1 MLLVEDEV
9 GLADAISRGLA
20 AEGFEVEAVHDGL
33 EGLWRAR
40 EHRYAAAIL
49 DIMLPGMNGYV
60 LTCARSGHTIRCVLS
75 SVWTV
80 TPVAST
86 TIRHRDAHK

>member
-9 GLADAISRGLA
+9 GLADSIVRGLA

-40 EHRYAAAIL
+40 EHRYAAVIL
-49 DIMLPGMNGYV
+49 DIMLPGHERLPDLPRRCGRR
-60 LTCARSGHTIRCVLS
+60 ASGRRS
-75 SVWTV
+75 
-80 TPVAST
+80 
-86 TIRHRDAHK
+86 